1 MVSLNCF
8 NSNDIRGQIGDDF
21 NQDIA
26 YAIGQAFA
34 QVRKPKTIVVGA
46 DNRLTSPLIKSAV
59 INGLLAENI
68 KVIDIGMTGS
78 EELYFATNYL
88 NACGGIEVT
97 ASHNPKHYNGMKL
110 VAGHSKPISND
121 NGLLE
126 IKNAAEI
133 FLSSSQTLD
142 EKPNHKSKTADVEVA
157 DLKTEYAKHM
167 LSFIDVSKLK
177 PLRIVLNSGNG
188 AAGAAID
195 AIENELSKQGAK
207 IEFIKLHH
215 QADGSFPNGVPN
227 PMLPENRAETAAA
240 VINNNADFGVAF
252 DGDFDRCFFFDETG
266 RFIES
271 YYVVG
276 LLAQAF
282 LSKPNSRNKETMQ
295 KIIHDPRLWFNTV
308 EIVKREGGQ
317 AMMSK
322 AGHSYI
328 KDKMRSENAIYGGE
342 MSGHHYFR
350 EFNYCDSGMIPWL
363 LVTELLSTELL
374 SSEQQSLSTMVTS
387 QINAYP
393 TSGEI
398 NLTPS
403 NVNKAIDG
411 VRNAFEKQAIHI
423 DCFDGLSM
431 EFDDWRFNLRQS
443 NTEAL
448 LRLNVETRGDKIL
461 LKQKTELLLQVIAS

>member
-1 MVSLNCF
+1 MVLLNCF

-34 QVRKPKTIVVGA
+34 QVSKPKTIVVGA

-59 INGLLAENI
+59 INGLLAENV
-68 KVIDIGMTGS
+68 KVIDIGVTGS
-78 EELYFATNYL
+78 EELYFATNHL
-88 NACGGIEVT
+88 NACGGIEIT
-97 ASHNPKHYNGMKL
+97 ASHNPRHYNGMKL
-110 VAGHSKPISND
+110 VARHSKPISND

-126 IKNAAEI
+126 IKNATEI
-133 FLSSSQTLD
+133 ILSRRQTFD
-142 EKPNHKSKTADVEVA
+142 DKPNHKLKTAAVEVR

-167 LSFIDVSKLK
+167 LSFIDASKLK

-207 IEFIKLHH
+207 IDFIKLYH

-252 DGDFDRCFFFDETG
+252 DGDFDRCFFFDESG
-266 RFIES
+266 EFIES

-276 LLAQAF
+276 LLAQA
-282 LSKPNSRNKETMQ
+282 LLTKPNYRNRAGAQ

-308 EIVKREGGQ
+308 EIVKREGGE
-317 AMMSK
+317 AIMSK

-328 KDKMRSENAIYGGE
+328 KDKMRSENAVYGGE

-363 LVTELLSTELL
+363 LVTELL

-403 NVNKAIDG
+403 NVNKAIDC
-411 VRNAFEKQAIHI
+411 VRNAFEKQAIHS

-431 EFDDWRFNLRQS
+431 EFDDWRFNLRRS

-448 LRLNVETRGDKIL
+448 LRLNVETRGDKKL
-461 LKQKTELLLQVIAS
+461 LKQQTDLLLQVIAC